1 MVSSLINKPDILFIV
16 EGASA
21 EPKLVKKI
29 SSVIGEHQYSI
40 YPYKTAIYELYEQL
54 FADENLDLLLVLK
67 EKESESSRRSMLSK
81 KYTRIYLVF
90 DFDSQHQKYSH
101 SKLLQLINYFN
112 DSSEKGKL
120 YINYPMMESHRHL
133 SHMPDLDFIHRTID
147 VDQLSHYKQIVG
159 DFTFYSDLNRYT
171 YEIVTNMIAHHMI
184 KYMKLVF
191 DLTTMPTYDDFKNWT
206 NDADLILL
214 NKQIEALEQGF
225 IYIIN
230 TSIFYVVDIKPK
242 TFFNTRLSH
251 FSLDI

>member
-1 MVSSLINKPDILFIV
+1 MVSSLIDKPDILFIV
-16 EGASA
+16 EGAST

-54 FADENLDLLLVLK
+54 FADDDLDLLLVLK
-67 EKESESSRRSMLSK
+67 ENETDSGRRSILSK

-90 DFDSQHQKYSH
+90 DFDSQHHRYNHLKIV
-101 SKLLQLINYFN
+101 QLINYFN
-112 DSSEKGKL
+112 DSSDKGKL

-133 SHMPDLDFIHRTID
+133 SRMPDPDFVYRKID
-147 VDQLSHYKQIVG
+147 VCQLSHYKQIVG

-171 YEIVTNMIAHHMI
+171 YEIITNMIAHHMI

-191 DLTTMPTYDDFKNWT
+191 DSTTMPTYDDFKNWT
-206 NDADLILL
+206 HDADLALL
-214 NKQIEALEQGF
+214 SKQVEALEQGF
-225 IYIIN
+225 IYVIN

-242 TFFNTRLSH
+242 TFFRTRLSH
-251 FSLDI
+251 FSLVL